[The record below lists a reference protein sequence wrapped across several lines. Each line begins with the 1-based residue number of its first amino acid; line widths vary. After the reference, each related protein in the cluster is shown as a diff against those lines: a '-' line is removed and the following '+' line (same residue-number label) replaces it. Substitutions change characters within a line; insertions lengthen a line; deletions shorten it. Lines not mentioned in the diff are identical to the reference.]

1 MPNTQPQ
8 ALRAKFWRK
17 ISNSNS
23 IVWTYICVY
32 LQEIKTMGNTNT
44 EYRSC
49 KYYVPHY
56 VKSSEV
62 VPNRDCAKFE
72 RKWRREWN
80 LSKETPG
87 ISIQNTYK
95 MTKAML
101 RMPNLKCAIWT
112 DVSRKNVTMMM
123 LKGVKEGGREVKG
136 SEADFQFQPKRFPG
150 IVKLIHPTICSF
162 SLLMLNLSRTFITEI
177 GFSMY
182 EQIRWQFSYSS
193 LKTILHSNL
202 LVPGIHHPRMES

>member
-1 MPNTQPQ
+1 
-8 ALRAKFWRK
+8 
-17 ISNSNS
+17 
-23 IVWTYICVY
+23 
-32 LQEIKTMGNTNT
+32 MGNTNT

-56 VKSSEV
+56 VKSSET
-62 VPNRDCAKFE
+62 VPNRVWAKFE

-87 ISIQNTYK
+87 ISIQNTYN

-112 DVSRKNVTMMM
+112 DVSRNNVTMMM
-123 LKGVKEGGREVKG
+123 LKGVKEGGREMKG

-150 IVKLIHPTICSF
+150 IVKLIHPTICAF
-162 SLLMLNLSRTFITEI
+162 SLLIAKPFKHFHHRNRFLDAWTNT
-177 GFSMY
+177 
-182 EQIRWQFSYSS
+182 WQFSYWS